1 MGAGETRVVDDGTDW
16 DALDAFALAEESDEL
31 ETLALGGGLDV
42 SDLGS
47 GKVGEEGGKEAE
59 ADGRLAD
66 VGLVAGYKEADA
78 RFGREGGR
86 RRSER
91 RRGGGGRGGG
101 LLQLGLC
108 EDDRRERAAKD
119 NIACIHLYIHRG
131 SAQKPHEVAIPNNAG
146 SRKGRRELVS

>member
-91 RRGGGGRGGG
+91 RRRGGGGGGASSTRP
-101 LLQLGLC
+101 L
-108 EDDRRERAAKD
+108 
-119 NIACIHLYIHRG
+119 
-131 SAQKPHEVAIPNNAG
+131 
-146 SRKGRRELVS
+146 